1 MFDLLQSDSI
11 QQAES
16 SNPFYCARS
25 EALEVEILTMAGQMN
40 AAQYRF
46 LTLLFD
52 FDEHGGWQGD
62 GIRSF
67 AHWLNWKV
75 GMGMMMAREKIRVAR
90 SLPDLPLIDE
100 AFSTGKISYSKVRA
114 MTRVANPE
122 NEAVLLQ
129 IAEYGT
135 ANHVEYLVRKYQ
147 RCKRLQDPLEDDS
160 WRQHKELA
168 WHQDETGMY
177 IINARLPPE
186 EGALVIKALEVIQAE
201 NQRKKDDAMIDA
213 KAKIEAETETT
224 VNVDSNNVSAET
236 FNEKLLLSEPGVSE
250 LVPAGMAGQDFQTDR
265 ASALTHLAENYL
277 NGVRVDSTSNSLG
290 EKYQVF
296 LHINANAASLDW
308 KVSQADHCS
317 IDHRSFL
324 APEVAKR
331 LACDA
336 SLTTVLED
344 DQGNTLNIGR
354 RSRIVPRAMSHALRI
369 RDAGCRYPGCTQ
381 THYTDSHHIKHWA
394 QGGETSMENLVTLCR
409 FHHRLLHKGAYRL
422 ARDESG
428 DLVFSNS
435 RNEMISQSFYPQF
448 PSDLHADAC
457 LDPKIDE
464 HRVKSKWQGDSMDIQ
479 QSLQCLFDLEKWAR

>member
-1 MFDLLQSDSI
+1 
-11 QQAES
+11 
-16 SNPFYCARS
+16 
-25 EALEVEILTMAGQMN
+25 
-40 AAQYRF
+40 
-46 LTLLFD
+46 
-52 FDEHGGWQGD
+52 
-62 GIRSF
+62 
-67 AHWLNWKV
+67 
-75 GMGMMMAREKIRVAR
+75 MGMMMAREKIRVAR
-90 SLPDLPLIDE
+90 SLSDLPLIDE

-122 NEAVLLQ
+122 NEAFLLQ

-135 ANHVEYLVRKYQ
+135 ANHLEYLVRKYQ
-147 RCKRLQDPLEDDS
+147 RCKRLQDPLEDDC

-186 EGALVIKALEVIQAE
+186 EGALVIKALEFIQAE
-201 NQRKKDDAMIDA
+201 NQRKKDDAIIDA
-213 KAKIEAETETT
+213 KAKTETT
-224 VNVDSNNVSAET
+224 VNVVSNNVSAET
-236 FNEKLLLSEPGVSE
+236 FNDKLLLSESGVSE
-250 LVPAGMAGQDFQTDR
+250 LAPAGLATQDFQTDR
-265 ASALTHLAENYL
+265 ASALTHLAESYL
-277 NGVRVDSTSNSLG
+277 NGVRVDGASSATNSLG

-317 IDHRSFL
+317 IDHKHFL

-354 RSRIVPRAMSHALRI
+354 RSHIVPRAMSHALRI

-394 QGGETSMENLVTLCR
+394 QGGETSM
-409 FHHRLLHKGAYRL
+409 
-422 ARDESG
+422 
-428 DLVFSNS
+428 
-435 RNEMISQSFYPQF
+435 
-448 PSDLHADAC
+448 
-457 LDPKIDE
+457 
-464 HRVKSKWQGDSMDIQ
+464 
-479 QSLQCLFDLEKWAR
+479 

>member
-1 MFDLLQSDSI
+1 
-11 QQAES
+11 
-16 SNPFYCARS
+16 
-25 EALEVEILTMAGQMN
+25 
-40 AAQYRF
+40 
-46 LTLLFD
+46 
-52 FDEHGGWQGD
+52 
-62 GIRSF
+62 
-67 AHWLNWKV
+67 
-75 GMGMMMAREKIRVAR
+75 MGMVIAREKIRVAR
-90 SLPDLPLIDE
+90 SLPDLPLIDA

-122 NEAVLLQ
+122 NEAFLLQ

-135 ANHVEYLVRKYQ
+135 ANHLEYLVRKYQ

-160 WRQHKELA
+160 WKQHTELA
-168 WHQDETGMY
+168 WY
-177 IINARLPPE
+177 ARLPPE

-201 NQRKKDDAMIDA
+201 NKRKNDDAMIDA
-213 KAKIEAETETT
+213 EAKIETT

-236 FNEKLLLSEPGVSE
+236 FNDGLLLSEPGVSE
-250 LVPAGMAGQDFQTDR
+250 LAPAGLATEDFQTDR
-265 ASALTHLAENYL
+265 ASALTHLAESYL
-277 NGVRVDSTSNSLG
+277 NGVRVDGASSSLG

-296 LHINANAASLDW
+296 LHINANAANLDW

-317 IDHRSFL
+317 IDHKHFL

-381 THYTDSHHIKHWA
+381 NHYTDSHHIKHWA

-422 ARDESG
+422 ARDEAG
-428 DLVFSNS
+428 DLVFTNS
-435 RNEMISQSFYPQF
+435 RNEVISQSFYPQF
-448 PSDLHADAC
+448 IGEIHADDC

-464 HRVKSKWQGDSMDIQ
+464 HSVKSKWQGDSMDIQ
-479 QSLQCLFDLEKWAR
+479 QSLQCMFELEK

>member
-1 MFDLLQSDSI
+1 MFDLIQGDSI
-11 QQAES
+11 RQAES
-16 SNPFYCARS
+16 FNPFYCERS

-46 LTLLFD
+46 LTLLFE

-67 AHWLNWKV
+67 AHWMNWKV
-75 GMGMMMAREKIRVAR
+75 GMGMVMAREKIRVAR
-90 SLPDLPLIDE
+90 SLPDLRLIDE

-122 NEAVLLQ
+122 NEAFLLQ

-135 ANHVEYLVRKYQ
+135 ANHLEYLVKKYQ

-160 WRQHKELA
+160 WRQYKELS

-186 EGALVIKALEVIQAE
+186 EGALVIKALEIIQAE
-201 NQRKKDDAMIDA
+201 NQRKKDEAIIDA
-213 KAKIEAETETT
+213 EANTETETDTETETT

-236 FNEKLLLSEPGVSE
+236 FDDKQRISDLA
-250 LVPAGMAGQDFQTDR
+250 PAGLATQDFQTDR
-265 ASALTHLAENYL
+265 ASALTHLAESYL
-277 NGVRVDSTSNSLG
+277 NGVRVDGASSSLG

-317 IDHRSFL
+317 IDHKHFL
-324 APEVAKR
+324 APEVARR

-381 THYTDSHHIKHWA
+381 NHYTDSHHIKHWA

-409 FHHRLLHKGAYRL
+409 FHHGLLHKGAYRL
-422 ARDESG
+422 ARDETG
-428 DLVFSNS
+428 DLVFTNS
-435 RNEMISQSFYPQF
+435 RNEVISQSFYPQF
-448 PSDLHADAC
+448 PDDLHADDC

-464 HRVKSKWQGDSMDIQ
+464 RRVESKWRGDSMDIQ
-479 QSLQCLFDLEKWAR
+479 QSLQCMFQLEKC

>member
-1 MFDLLQSDSI
+1 MFDLIQSDSI
-11 QQAES
+11 QHAAS

-25 EALEVEILTMAGQMN
+25 ETLEVEILTMAGQMN

-46 LTLLFD
+46 LTLLFE

-75 GMGMMMAREKIRVAR
+75 GMGMIMAREKIRVAR

-122 NEAVLLQ
+122 NEAFLLQ

-135 ANHVEYLVRKYQ
+135 ANHLEYLVRKYQ

-201 NQRKKDDAMIDA
+201 NQRKKDDAIIDA
-213 KAKIEAETETT
+213 EAETETI
-224 VNVDSNNVSAET
+224 VNVNSNNVSAET
-236 FNEKLLLSEPGVSE
+236 FNDRQGVSE
-250 LVPAGMAGQDFQTDR
+250 LAPAGLAMEDFQTDR
-265 ASALTHLAENYL
+265 ASALTHLAESYL
-277 NGVRVDSTSNSLG
+277 NGVRIDGASRATNSLG

-317 IDHRSFL
+317 VDHRSFL

-381 THYTDSHHIKHWA
+381 NHYTDSHHIKHWA

-409 FHHRLLHKGAYRL
+409 FHHGLLHKGAYRL
-422 ARDESG
+422 ARDEAG
-428 DLVFSNS
+428 DLVFTNS
-435 RNEMISQSFYPQF
+435 RNEAISQSFYPQF
-448 PSDLHADAC
+448 PSEAHADDC
-457 LDPKIDE
+457 LDPRIDE
-464 HRVKSKWQGDSMDIQ
+464 HRVESKWQGDSMDIQ
-479 QSLQCLFDLEKWAR
+479 QSLQCMFALEK